1 MPKTFQLKI
10 AAADRLY
17 YDGPCQS
24 LVLPC
29 RDGELGVMAGHETAT
44 IALDAGELRYTVDGA
59 VQVVAVGEGFA
70 QTGPEGTVVLVGFA
84 EDPADID
91 EERVR
96 RENEITQEQIRLKQ
110 SEREYI
116 RLRAD
121 LSRQMAE
128 LKVLKHRHGR

>member
-1 MPKTFQLKI
+1 MYKTFQLKI

-29 RDGELGVMAGHETAT
+29 LDGELGVLAGHETAT
-44 IALDAGELRYTVDGA
+44 IALESGELRYTVDGA
-59 VQVVAVGEGFA
+59 TQVVAVGEGYA

-84 EDPADID
+84 EDPVDMD
-91 EERVR
+91 EERIR
-96 RENEITQEQIRLKQ
+96 RENEITKERIKLKQ

-128 LKVLKHRHGR
+128 MKVLKHRKH

>member
-1 MPKTFQLKI
+1 MYKTFQLKI

-29 RDGELGVMAGHETAT
+29 LDGELGVLAGHETAT
-44 IALDAGELRYTVDGA
+44 IALDAGELRFTHEDV
-59 VQVVAVGEGFA
+59 VQVVAVGEGYA
-70 QTGPEGTVVLVGFA
+70 QVGPEGAVVLVGFA

-91 EERVR
+91 EEKTR
-96 RENEITQEQIRLKQ
+96 RENEITRERIKLKQ

-128 LKVLKHRHGR
+128 MKVLKHRKH

>member
-1 MPKTFQLKI
+1 MAKTFQLKI

-17 YDGPCQS
+17 YDGPCHS

-29 RDGELGVMAGHETAT
+29 LDGELGVLAGHETAT
-44 IALDAGELRYTVDGA
+44 IALDAGELRYTLDGV
-59 VQVVAVGEGFA
+59 VQVVAVGEGYA
-70 QTGPEGTVVLVGFA
+70 QVSPEGTVVLVAFA
-84 EDPADID
+84 VDPEDID

-96 RENEITQEQIRLKQ
+96 RENQITKEQVKLRQ
-110 SEREYI
+110 SEQEYI

-128 LKVLKHRHGR
+128 LKVLKHRHKG

>member
-29 RDGELGVMAGHETAT
+29 LDGELGVMAGHETAT
-44 IALDAGELRYTVDGA
+44 IALDAGELRYTVDGII
-59 VQVVAVGEGFA
+59 QVVAVGEGFA

-84 EDPADID
+84 ENPADID

>member
-17 YDGPCQS
+17 YDGPCHS

-29 RDGELGVMAGHETAT
+29 LDGELGVLAGHETAA
-44 IALDAGELRYTVDGA
+44 IALDAGELRYTLDGV
-59 VQVVAVGEGFA
+59 VQIVAVGEGYA
-70 QTGPEGTVVLVGFA
+70 QVNAQSVVVLVAFA
-84 EDPADID
+84 ENPAEID

-96 RENEITQEQIRLKQ
+96 RENRITQEKIRLRQ
-110 SEREYI
+110 SEQEYI

-128 LKVLKHRHGR
+128 LKVLKHRRGR

>member
-1 MPKTFQLKI
+1 MAKTFQLKI

-29 RDGELGVMAGHETAT
+29 LDGELGVLAGHETAT
-44 IALDAGELRYTVDGA
+44 IALNAGELRFTLNEV
-59 VQVVAVGEGFA
+59 VQVVAVGEGYA
-70 QTGPEGTVVLVGFA
+70 QVGPEGTVVLVGFA
-84 EDPADID
+84 EAPADMD
-91 EERVR
+91 EERIR
-96 RENEITQEQIRLKQ
+96 RENEITKERIKLKQ

-128 LKVLKHRHGR
+128 LKVLKHRSH

>member
-17 YDGPCQS
+17 YDGPCHS

-29 RDGELGVMAGHETAT
+29 LDGELGVLAGHETAA
-44 IALDAGELRYTVDGA
+44 IALDAGELRYTLDGV
-59 VQVVAVGEGFA
+59 VQIVAVGEGYA
-70 QTGPEGTVVLVGFA
+70 QVNAQSVVVLVAFA
-84 EDPADID
+84 ENPAEID
-91 EERVR
+91 EERLR
-96 RENEITQEQIRLKQ
+96 RENRITQEKIRLRQ
-110 SEREYI
+110 SEQEYI

-128 LKVLKHRHGR
+128 LKVLKHRHRG

>member
-1 MPKTFQLKI
+1 MAKTFQLKI

-17 YDGPCQS
+17 YDGLCHS

-29 RDGELGVMAGHETAT
+29 LDGEMGVLAGHETAT
-44 IALDAGELRYTVDGA
+44 IALDAGELRYTLDGV
-59 VQVVAVGEGFA
+59 VQVVAVGEGYA
-70 QTGPEGTVVLVGFA
+70 QVSPEGTVVLVAFA
-84 EDPADID
+84 VDPEDID

-96 RENEITQEQIRLKQ
+96 RENQITKEQVKLRQ
-110 SEREYI
+110 SEQEYI

-128 LKVLKHRHGR
+128 LKVLKHRHKG

>member
-1 MPKTFQLKI
+1 MAKTFQLKI

-17 YDGPCQS
+17 YDGPCHS

-29 RDGELGVMAGHETAT
+29 LDGELGVLAGHEPAV
-44 IALDAGELRYTVDGA
+44 IALNAGELRYTVDGA
-59 VQVVAVGEGFA
+59 VQIVAVGEGYA
-70 QTGPEGTVVLVGFA
+70 QVTSAGTVVLVTFA
-84 EDPADID
+84 EDPSDID

-96 RENEITQEQIRLKQ
+96 RETLITQEKIRQRQ
-110 SEREYI
+110 SEHEYI

-128 LKVLKHRHGR
+128 MKVLKRRMK

>member
-1 MPKTFQLKI
+1 MYKTFQLKI

-17 YDGPCQS
+17 YDGPCES

-29 RDGELGVMAGHETAT
+29 LDGELGVLAGHETAT
-44 IALDAGELRYTVDGA
+44 IALDAGELRFTRDGA
-59 VQVVAVGEGFA
+59 VQVVAVGEGYA
-70 QTGPEGTVVLVGFA
+70 HVGPEGAVVLVGFA
-84 EDPADID
+84 EDPVDLD
-91 EERVR
+91 EARIR
-96 RENEITQEQIRLKQ
+96 RENEITKERIKLKQ

-128 LKVLKHRHGR
+128 MKVLKHRKH

>member
-1 MPKTFQLKI
+1 MAKTFSLKI

-29 RDGELGVMAGHETAT
+29 LDGALGVLAGHEPCT
-44 IALDAGELRYTVDGA
+44 IALEPGELHFTDQDV
-59 VQVVAVGEGFA
+59 VQVVAVGEGYA
-70 QTGPEGTVVLVGFA
+70 QVSASGVVVLVAFA
-84 EDPADID
+84 EDPESID
-91 EERVR
+91 ETRVR
-96 RENEITQEQIRLKQ
+96 RENELTKEKVKLRQ
-110 SEREYI
+110 SEQEYI

-128 LKVLKHRHGR
+128 LKVLRRRQKS

>member
-17 YDGPCQS
+17 YDGPCHS

-29 RDGELGVMAGHETAT
+29 LDGELGVLAGHETAA
-44 IALDAGELRYTVDGA
+44 IALDAGELRYTLDGV
-59 VQVVAVGEGFA
+59 VQIVAVGEGYA
-70 QTGPEGTVVLVGFA
+70 QVNAQSVLVLVAFA
-84 EDPADID
+84 ENPAEID
-91 EERVR
+91 EERLR
-96 RENEITQEQIRLKQ
+96 RENRITQEKIRLRQ
-110 SEREYI
+110 SEQEYI

-128 LKVLKHRHGR
+128 LKVLKHRHRG